1 MRLRELPILGN
12 SSSPAPHTFP
22 PVRNGKR
29 EEGGE
34 DQAIL
39 KDTSAQQFQISTKML
54 TEVIEPKGANNLY
67 GEKIK
72 IKST

>member
-1 MRLRELPILGN
+1 MLVYIIN
-12 SSSPAPHTFP
+12 
-22 PVRNGKR
+22 KI
-29 EEGGE
+29 
-34 DQAIL
+34 QKI